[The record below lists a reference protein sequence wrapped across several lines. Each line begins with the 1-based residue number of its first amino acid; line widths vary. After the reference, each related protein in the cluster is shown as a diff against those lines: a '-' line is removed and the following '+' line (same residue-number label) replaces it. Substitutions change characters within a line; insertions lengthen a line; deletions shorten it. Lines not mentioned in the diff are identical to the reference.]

1 MMPPQAP
8 RPGPAPMDPA
18 TQAAIKSALI
28 GGRGPPSAYG
38 MLTQR
43 AAIVPLMGPAG
54 PPLPGPQ
61 GANPGG

>member
-1 MMPPQAP
+1 
-8 RPGPAPMDPA
+8 MDPA

-43 AAIVPLMGPAG
+43 AAMSPLMGPGG
-54 PPLPGPQ
+54 PPLPMPGG
-61 GANPGG
+61 GANAG